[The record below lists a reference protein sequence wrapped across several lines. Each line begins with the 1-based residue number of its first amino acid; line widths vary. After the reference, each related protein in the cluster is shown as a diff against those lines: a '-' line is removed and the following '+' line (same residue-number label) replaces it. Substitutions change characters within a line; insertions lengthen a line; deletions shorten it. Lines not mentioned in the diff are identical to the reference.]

1 MAAFTSIALAA
12 GAAASAVGTLAS
24 ISGQRKAAKAQQQ
37 QQALATQRSRRQAIR
52 QAQLQRAQSIATAQG
67 QGSLGSSGAIGG
79 IGALGSQLGEQFGF
93 STQMSG
99 LSADIASGQKQASF
113 GQGLSQLGAYGVNY
127 GLSQGATLRQPAPNK
142 ATLSGGGGK

>member
-1 MAAFTSIALAA
+1 MAAFTALAL
-12 GAAASAVGTLAS
+12 GAAASTIGTLSS

-52 QAQLQRAQSIATAQG
+52 QAQLQRAQATATAQG

-99 LSADIASGQKQASF
+99 LSANIASGQKQASF
-113 GQGLSQLGAYGVNY
+113 GQGLAQLGAFGVNY
-127 GLSQGATLRQPAPNK
+127 GMSQGATFGGLFPPKPKIN
-142 ATLSGGGGK
+142 GGGGK